1 MERVL
6 ATAQDQTNKS
16 DNKMDDATQKDK
28 DADMKDES
36 QQQVAKNRTHK
47 NGESKKIGLFHESE
61 DDDEDQVLETDEF
74 GKLHREL
81 CKKTKKDIE
90 GERTQILS
98 FLDELRA
105 DMVS

>member
-16 DNKMDDATQKDK
+16 DNKMDVTQKDK
-28 DADMKDES
+28 DTDMKDENE
-36 QQQVAKNRTHK
+36 QIANKKAHK
-47 NGESKKIGLFHESE
+47 NGESKKNGGLFHSSE
-61 DDDEDQVLETDEF
+61 EDDEDQVLETDEF